1 MKVMK
6 ALLAVLIGFIAVTV
20 LVLELVHD
28 KKKRKVVI
36 GTLCAVFAVGMYVSP
51 LTVMVSSSNT
61 LIYRVKEGNVGHFNM
76 YLHGTCP
83 FSTWLWKITNP

>member
-6 ALLAVLIGFIAVTV
+6 VLMAVLITFIAVTI

-28 KKKRKVVI
+28 KKKRKLII

-51 LTVMVSSSNT
+51 LTVMVCFSNT
-61 LIYRVKEGNVGHFNM
+61 
-76 YLHGTCP
+76 
-83 FSTWLWKITNP
+83 STISFINNSFL